1 MSQREVVSLS
11 DRVESESLGFLV
23 YETAKAY
30 ANAYAK
36 LMSPLG
42 LTRSQA
48 RALACVTRFPGISQV
63 DLGEYLG
70 VGRMATSGLV
80 DRMEAKDL
88 VTRAPDPSDLRVK
101 RVFLTKTAKKMLPDV
116 QMIADALYKSSTA
129 SISNKD
135 LRMTKEV
142 LGMIKTNLEQLLT
155 EE

>member
-1 MSQREVVSLS
+1 MSQRDVVPIGT
-11 DRVESESLGFLV
+11 RVEGESMGFLV

-48 RALACVTRFPGISQV
+48 RALACVTRYPGITQV

-70 VGRMATSGLV
+70 VGRMATSGLL

-88 VTRAPDPSDLRVK
+88 VSRAEDPSDLRVK
-101 RVFLTKTAKKMLPDV
+101 RVFLTKSAKKLLPDV
-116 QMIADALYKSSTA
+116 QKIADVLYNCSMA
-129 SISNKD
+129 SINAKD
-135 LRMTKEV
+135 LQTTKNV
-142 LGMIKTNLEQLLT
+142 LSAIQGNLDELLK
-155 EE
+155 E

>member
-1 MSQREVVSLS
+1 MNQREVVSLS
-11 DRVESESLGFLV
+11 DRPESESMGFLV

-48 RALACVTRFPGISQV
+48 RALACVTRFPGITQV

-70 VGRMATSGLV
+70 VGRMATSGLL

-88 VTRAPDPSDLRVK
+88 ISRAADPSDLRVK
-101 RVFLTKTAKKMLPDV
+101 RVFLTKTAKKLLPDV
-116 QMIADALYKSSTA
+116 QMIADALYQRSTA
-129 SISNKD
+129 SISGKE
-135 LRMTKEV
+135 LRLTKEV
-142 LGMIKTNLEQLLT
+142 LGMIKANLEQLLG
-155 EE
+155 EK